1 MSANPGGYVTHV
13 VIPGGNVNFISVC
26 HAVHA
31 FLVSSVSVDLKR
43 KFKLKQPRNYANF
56 YQRKH

>member
-13 VIPGGNVNFISVC
+13 AFPGGNVNFISVC

-43 KFKLKQPRNYANF
+43 KLKQPRNYANF
-56 YQRKH
+56 YQREH